1 MKDPDSFPTAADLKS
16 WLRERLAAHK
26 TPALWYFTR
35 SLPMTPSGKIQ
46 KFRVQ
51 EQIADGTLTAAPMND
66 SAPAE
71 QSSADLVS

>member
-1 MKDPDSFPTAADLKS
+1 MKS

-51 EQIADGTLTAAPMND
+51 EQIAAGTLTAAPMVDGN
-66 SAPAE
+66 AAE